1 MPQIQFRLFEHSD
14 ALSLRQ
20 VYESAVSQLT
30 VGEYNLAQRTAWIQ
44 ASADPKYWLRVL
56 ERIQPSVTLVDGKV
70 AGYFD
75 LQPDGLIDHFYVVAS
90 FAHQGV
96 ARAMMDEILHR
107 AKLRD
112 LSEIH
117 AYVSLTAQPFF
128 TRYGFEVVYRQNV
141 EVGGQ
146 QLENARMCKRF

>member
-56 ERIQPSVTLVDGKV
+56 ERIQPTVTLVGGKI

-75 LQPDGLIDHFYVVAS
+75 LQPDGLIDHFYVAAS

-96 ARAMMDEILHR
+96 ARAMMDEILQR
-107 AKLRD
+107 AKLCD
-112 LSEIH
+112 LSEIY

>member
-96 ARAMMDEILHR
+96 ARAMMDEILQR

>member
-75 LQPDGLIDHFYVVAS
+75 LQPDGLIDHFYVAAS

-96 ARAMMDEILHR
+96 ARAMMDEILQR

-146 QLENARMCKRF
+146 QLENARMSKRL

>member
-30 VGEYNLAQRTAWIQ
+30 VGEYNLAQRTAWIR

-56 ERIQPSVTLVDGKV
+56 ERIQPTVTLVDGKV

-75 LQPDGLIDHFYVVAS
+75 LQPDGLIDHFYVAAS

-96 ARAMMDEILHR
+96 ARAMMDEILQR

>member
-56 ERIQPSVTLVDGKV
+56 ERIQPTITLVDGKI

-75 LQPDGLIDHFYVVAS
+75 LQLDGLIDHFYVAAS

-96 ARAMMDEILHR
+96 ARAMMDEILQR

>member
-1 MPQIQFRLFEHSD
+1 MPQIQFRLFEQSD

-56 ERIQPSVTLVDGKV
+56 ERIQPTVTLVDGKV

-75 LQPDGLIDHFYVVAS
+75 LQSDGLIDHFYVAAS

-96 ARAMMDEILHR
+96 ARAMMDEILQR

>member
-1 MPQIQFRLFEHSD
+1 MPQIQFRFFEHSD

-56 ERIQPSVTLVDGKV
+56 ERIQPTVTLMDGKI

-75 LQPDGLIDHFYVVAS
+75 LQPDGLIDHFYVAAS

-96 ARAMMDEILHR
+96 ARAMMDEILQR
-107 AKLRD
+107 AKLCD

>member
-1 MPQIQFRLFEHSD
+1 MPQIQFRLFEQSD

-56 ERIQPSVTLVDGKV
+56 ERIQPTVTLVGGKI

-75 LQPDGLIDHFYVVAS
+75 LQSDGLIDHFYVAAS

-96 ARAMMDEILHR
+96 ARAMMDEILQR

-112 LSEIH
+112 LSEIY

>member
-20 VYESAVSQLT
+20 VYESAVSKLT

-56 ERIQPSVTLVDGKV
+56 ERIQPTVTLVDGKI

-75 LQPDGLIDHFYVVAS
+75 LQPDGLIDHFYVAAS

-96 ARAMMDEILHR
+96 ARAMMDEILQR
-107 AKLRD
+107 AKLCD

>member
-56 ERIQPSVTLVDGKV
+56 ERIQPTVTLVDGKV

-75 LQPDGLIDHFYVVAS
+75 LQPDGLIDHFYVAAS

-96 ARAMMDEILHR
+96 ARAMMDEILQR
-107 AKLRD
+107 AKLCD
-112 LSEIH
+112 LSETH

>member
-1 MPQIQFRLFEHSD
+1 MPQIQFRFFEHSD

-56 ERIQPSVTLVDGKV
+56 ERIQPTVTLVDGKV

-75 LQPDGLIDHFYVVAS
+75 LQPDGLIDHFYVAAS

-96 ARAMMDEILHR
+96 ARAMMDEILQR

>member
-1 MPQIQFRLFEHSD
+1 MPQIQFRLFDHSD
-14 ALSLRQ
+14 ALSLRL

-44 ASADPKYWLRVL
+44 ASAEPKYWLRVL
-56 ERIQPSVTLVDGKV
+56 ERIQPTVTLVDGEI

-75 LQPDGLIDHFYVVAS
+75 LQPDGLIDHFYVAAA
-90 FAHQGV
+90 FAHQGI
-96 ARAMMDEILHR
+96 ARVMMDEILQR
-107 AKLRD
+107 AQTRN
-112 LSEIH
+112 LSEIY

-128 TRYGFEVVYRQNV
+128 TRYGFEIVYRQNV

-146 QLENARMCKRF
+146 QLENARMSKRL

>member
-44 ASADPKYWLRVL
+44 ASADPKYWVRVL
-56 ERIQPSVTLVDGKV
+56 ERIQPTVTLVDGKI

-75 LQPDGLIDHFYVVAS
+75 LQLDGLIDHFYVAAS

-96 ARAMMDEILHR
+96 ARAMMDEILQR

>member
-1 MPQIQFRLFEHSD
+1 MPQIQFRFFEHSD

-56 ERIQPSVTLVDGKV
+56 ERIQPTVTLVDGKV

-75 LQPDGLIDHFYVVAS
+75 LQPDGLIDHFYVAAS

-96 ARAMMDEILHR
+96 ARAMMDEILQR
-107 AKLRD
+107 AKLCD

-128 TRYGFEVVYRQNV
+128 TRYGFEVVYSQNV

>member
-1 MPQIQFRLFEHSD
+1 MPQIQFRLFDHSD
-14 ALSLRQ
+14 ALSLRL

-44 ASADPKYWLRVL
+44 ASADPKYWLQVL
-56 ERIQPSVTLVDGKV
+56 ERIQPTVTLVDGEI

-75 LQPDGLIDHFYVVAS
+75 LQPDGLIDHFYVAAA
-90 FAHQGV
+90 FAHQGI
-96 ARAMMDEILHR
+96 ARVMMDEILQR

>member
-1 MPQIQFRLFEHSD
+1 MPQIQFRFFEHSD

-20 VYESAVSQLT
+20 VYESAVSQLN

-56 ERIQPSVTLVDGKV
+56 ERIQPTVTLVDGKI

-75 LQPDGLIDHFYVVAS
+75 LQPDGLIDHFYVAAS

-96 ARAMMDEILHR
+96 ARAMMNEILQR

-112 LSEIH
+112 LSEIY

>member
-30 VGEYNLAQRTAWIQ
+30 VDEYNLAQRTAWIQ

-56 ERIQPSVTLVDGKV
+56 ERIQPTVTLVDGKV

-75 LQPDGLIDHFYVVAS
+75 LQPDGLIDHFYVAAS

-96 ARAMMDEILHR
+96 ARAMMDEILQR

>member
-56 ERIQPSVTLVDGKV
+56 ERIQPTVTLVDGKV

-75 LQPDGLIDHFYVVAS
+75 LQPDGLIDHFYVAAS

-96 ARAMMDEILHR
+96 ARAMMDEILQR
-107 AKLRD
+107 AKLCD

>member
-1 MPQIQFRLFEHSD
+1 MPQIQFRLFEQSD

-44 ASADPKYWLRVL
+44 ASSDPKYWLRVL
-56 ERIQPSVTLVDGKV
+56 ERIQPTITLVDGKI

-75 LQPDGLIDHFYVVAS
+75 LQPDGLIDHFYVAAS

-96 ARAMMDEILHR
+96 ARAMMDEILQR

-112 LSEIH
+112 LSEIY

-128 TRYGFEVVYRQNV
+128 TRYGFDVVYRQNV